1 MKKILTLII
10 LTTIFIKGFAQEI
23 PIEIIDRINTVDYI
37 VEGSVIDKKSYYTI
51 DMQKIYTINL
61 IKISKVLKGELE
73 CGTVELIT
81 TGGEVGSTRIF
92 SEHLLE
98 VDRDAKGVFLC
109 RATTKELPQ
118 SPLFNPTNALTLEGV
133 YENQSFIKYTE
144 EANNIIAHD
153 ITGKYDSL
161 IQLYNLAQII
171 TGFNFKQCE
180 ENLLFKPSI
189 TYEQDTAQYHPIE
202 FATNIK
208 IEFDSNVNWIKKQKD
223 LYTKKKKKKTRSPYT
238 IDFQMSNPIT
248 TGTNPKYCEFDI
260 YVSDDIWTKYLD
272 IAYLRIEYPDIVFG
286 QNIVANNKITVTR
299 GSLINNVN
307 CYSNPVPSDIGPN
320 SIYLPIT
327 ETVYS
332 QCKAQI
338 TNLYQQLVHV
348 KIEISNCVPLED
360 IKIEDSVAFGGLSTF
375 MTGSAYADFPNDT
388 FSVEY
393 DTFAVNTVYTGS
405 CSAEIVDFWPKK
417 LHGGVGDTM
426 WIEGYQFRDFM
437 GTGGIYFY
445 DANSP
450 STGMTYKLKPV
461 DILSWSD
468 TLIKVIIPSIDS
480 NQSAKTLGS
489 GKFKLVNNLGQ
500 TDTSQVKLEVVY
512 SLRNRVDSITGNKNN
527 VLHFK
532 LDTNGG
538 YFFYVDTSISNKPMA
553 YGAVKKAIREWVCA
567 TGMNIELV
575 GDTTGLPK
583 YKFNDYINHI
593 TFGPLPKFAAAA
605 IITDNDGCF
614 SATSHQ
620 HLFTDIDIIISDS
633 IVNWYYDTL
642 GAKPTNA
649 VDFYQMILHEIGH
662 AIGHKHI
669 NDSTQ
674 LMNYIYRYDIANNI
688 PYSQRGIELLDEIEA
703 VKGGRRQQ
711 GMSTYAPNFSA
722 CPNSVMIGLPI
733 CDKYSTLSINEVNLE
748 NEILSIYPNPFTNQL
763 NLKKLQD
770 GVDIIDIKMF
780 SLTGELVKHWDLSK
794 SNSTINTISIY
805 DGNPTGMYII
815 VINTNKGIVRK
826 ILTHE

>member
-1 MKKILTLII
+1 MVHIHV
-10 LTTIFIKGFAQEI
+10 FAQEI

-81 TGGEVGSTRIF
+81 TGGEIGSTRIF

-118 SPLFNPTNALTLEGV
+118 TPLFNPTNALTLEGV

-189 TYEQDTAQYHPIE
+189 SYEQDTAQYYPIE
-202 FATNIK
+202 FTTNIK
-208 IEFDSNVNWIKKQKD
+208 LEYDSNISWIKKQKD
-223 LYTKKKKKKTRSPYT
+223 FYTKKRKKTRSPYT
-238 IDFQMSNPIT
+238 INFQMSNPIT

-320 SIYLPIT
+320 SIFLPIT

-332 QCKAQI
+332 QCKAQV

-437 GTGGIYFY
+437 GTGGIYFH

-450 STGMTYKLKPV
+450 STGMTYKLMPV

-480 NQSAKTLGS
+480 NLSPKTLGS
-489 GKFKLVNNLGQ
+489 GFFKLVNNLGQ
-500 TDTSQVKLEVVY
+500 TDTSPVKLEVVY
-512 SLRNRVDSITGNKNN
+512 SLRHRVDSALGTKNN
-527 VLHFK
+527 VLHYNANN
-532 LDTNGG
+532 NGG
-538 YFFYVDTSISNKPMA
+538 YNFYVDTSISNKPAA
-553 YGAVKKAIREWVCA
+553 YAALKKAMHEWVCA
-567 TGMNIELV
+567 TGINFIII
-575 GDTTGLPK
+575 GDTTGLPNG
-583 YKFNDYINHI
+583 KFDDNINHI
-593 TFGPLPKFAAAA
+593 TFGPLPQYAGAM
-605 IITDNDGCF
+605 IITDFFGCLG
-614 SATSHQ
+614 STPDQ
-620 HLFTDIDIIISDS
+620 HLFTDIDFIISDS
-633 IVNWYYDTL
+633 LANWHFDTI
-642 GAKPTNA
+642 GNKPANKI
-649 VDFYQMILHEIGH
+649 DFYQMCLHELGH

-669 NDSTQ
+669 NDTTQ
-674 LMNYIYRYDIANNI
+674 LMYYKAPFDIATNVPFNLRNVDLI
-688 PYSQRGIELLDEIEA
+688 NQIEA
-703 VKGGRRQQ
+703 VKGGRRQV
-711 GMSTYAPNFSA
+711 GMSSYAPNFWS
-722 CPNSVMIGLPI
+722 CPGNEMIALPI
-733 CDKYSTLSINEVNLE
+733 CHEYSTLSINEVKLE

-780 SLTGELVKHWDLSK
+780 SLTGELVKYWDLSK
-794 SNSTINTISIY
+794 SNSNINTISIY
-805 DGNPTGMYII
+805 EGNPTGMYII